1 MSKEKNAPQ
10 VIVRSIGKGTQLQML
25 TTTGKLLMCW
35 TSPRFVVEMTWARRL
50 LNSLSP
56 ATVVEVY

>member
-25 TTTGKLLMCW
+25 TTTGKHSYVLDEPEIRGGDDLGAA
-35 TSPRFVVEMTWARRL
+35 PFEFFIAG
-50 LNSLSP
+50 
-56 ATVVEVY
+56 YGG

>member
-25 TTTGKLLMCW
+25 TTTGKHSYVLDEPEIRGGHDLGAA
-35 TSPRFVVEMTWARRL
+35 PFEFFIAG
-50 LNSLSP
+50 
-56 ATVVEVY
+56 YGG